1 MSITTLDV
9 TARLV
14 ADLSHVALA
23 AYGLHK
29 AFAYFTARLAA
40 HGAEPVVIERTTPEW
55 ASTTTITGD
64 N

>member
-1 MSITTLDV
+1 MTLTTIDI
-9 TARLV
+9 TARLI

-29 AFAYFTARLAA
+29 AFAYFTARLSA
-40 HGAEPVVIERTTPEW
+40 HGAEPVVIERAPQV
-55 ASTTTITGD
+55 TGD

>member
-29 AFAYFTARLAA
+29 AFAYFTARLSAI
-40 HGAEPVVIERTTPEW
+40 GAEPVVIERAPLAERE
-55 ASTTTITGD
+55 